1 MDDRQRL
8 EQMINEINMY
18 QSQVDVLKQQ
28 IETIKAS
35 IAELSS
41 AVETLD
47 AIKGK
52 ENTETFVPIGAGSFV
67 IAEIKNTDQV
77 VMGLGAGAAA
87 KKSRDEAKETISAQ
101 KKELEQLV
109 DKMVG
114 DVQKLTEYIVKKSP
128 EAEAL
133 LRKVETEEA
142 GHQ

>member
-47 AIKGK
+47 TIKGK
-52 ENTETFVPIGAGSFV
+52 ENIETFVPIGAGSFV

-114 DVQKLTEYIVKKSP
+114 DVQKLTDYIVKKSP

-133 LRKVETEEA
+133 LRKVEAEEA
-142 GHQ
+142 GQQ